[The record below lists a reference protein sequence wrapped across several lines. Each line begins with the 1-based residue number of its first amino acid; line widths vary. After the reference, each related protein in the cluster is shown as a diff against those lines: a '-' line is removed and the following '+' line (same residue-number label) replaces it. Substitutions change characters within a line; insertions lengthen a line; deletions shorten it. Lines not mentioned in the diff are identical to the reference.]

1 MIGIIVARNEEVS
14 PFLDK
19 MRNVKT
25 HFIGSNQYH
34 EGLFGDKRVVLV
46 YSRIGKVNAAI
57 RTTILIERFGVKTI
71 LFSGVAGALNQSLH
85 IGDLIYATRLVQ
97 HDVDIEALGYPLGF
111 IPETGDF
118 FATDP
123 FLNSVAESVAIERGV
138 KLKKGAIATGDQFI
152 ADDAKKMQIAERYK
166 ADAVEMEGAAAAC
179 VCSAFGVP
187 IFVLRTISDAA
198 DMDACFNFDTFLKSS
213 VVISAGFTL
222 DMVAKL

>member
-1 MIGIIVARNEEVS
+1 MIGIIVSRNEEIS

-19 MRNVKT
+19 MRSVKT

-34 EGLFGDKRVVLV
+34 EGLFGDKKIVVV
-46 YSRIGKVNAAI
+46 HSRFGKVNAAI
-57 RTTILIERFGVKTI
+57 RATILIERFGAKTI
-71 LFSGVAGALNQSLH
+71 LFNGVAGALNKSLH
-85 IGDLIYATRLVQ
+85 IGDLVCATSLIQ
-97 HDVDIEALGYPLGF
+97 HDVDIEALGYAVGF

-123 FLNSVAESVAIERGV
+123 FLNGLAESVAIERGL
-138 KLKKGAIATGDQFI
+138 KLKKGIVATGDQFI
-152 ADDAKKMQIAERYK
+152 ADDAKKAQIAERYK
-166 ADAVEMEGAAAAC
+166 AVAVEMEGAAAAC

-198 DMDACFNFDTFLKSS
+198 DMDAGFNFDAFLESS
-213 VVISAGFTL
+213 VVISTGFTL